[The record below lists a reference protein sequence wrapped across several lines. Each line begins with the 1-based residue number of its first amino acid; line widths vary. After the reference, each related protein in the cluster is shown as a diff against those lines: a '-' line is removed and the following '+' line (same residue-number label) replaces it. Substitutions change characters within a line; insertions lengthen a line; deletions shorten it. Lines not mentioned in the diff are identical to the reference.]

1 MKKKHFPWEGVD
13 TVMLDMDG
21 TLLDKHFDDYFW
33 EVYLPEHY
41 SLLHDISV
49 EEAQKEL
56 LSRYQRVEDSLQ
68 WADLDYWS
76 HELHLDLPA
85 LKQQIDHL
93 ISLHPYVIDF
103 LKFCKKIKKQVYL
116 VTNAHPRTLAI
127 KLQKSMIA
135 PWFDRLICA
144 EEVGFAKEEQ
154 AFWQA
159 LENLLTFDRRRSLF
173 VDDTEKVLQ
182 TAEQHGIRYLVHIA
196 RPNSRRPSRS
206 SQNYL
211 SIHSF
216 KDLLDFTDPK
226 QAKRCRL

>member
-1 MKKKHFPWEGVD
+1 MKTTCFSWEDVD

-41 SLLHDISV
+41 SLLHDIPI
-49 EEAQKEL
+49 EAAQKEL
-56 LSRYQRVEDSLQ
+56 LSRYQRVEHSLQ
-68 WADLDYWS
+68 WADIDYWS

-85 LKQQIDHL
+85 LKQQIDYL

-103 LKFCKKIKKQVYL
+103 LRFCKQMRKQVYL

-144 EEVGFAKEEQ
+144 EEVGFAKEETP
-154 AFWQA
+154 FWQG
-159 LENLLTFDRRRSLF
+159 LERLLAFDPRRSLF
-173 VDDTEKVLQ
+173 VDDTEKVLT

-196 RPNSRRPSRS
+196 QPNSRRPKKYSK
-206 SQNYL
+206 NYL

-216 KDLLDFTDPK
+216 RDLTP
-226 QAKRCRL
+226 